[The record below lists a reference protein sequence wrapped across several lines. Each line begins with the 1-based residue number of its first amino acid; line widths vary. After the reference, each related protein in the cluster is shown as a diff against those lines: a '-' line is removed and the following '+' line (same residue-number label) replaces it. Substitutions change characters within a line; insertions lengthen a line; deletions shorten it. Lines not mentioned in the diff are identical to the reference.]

1 MRPLLLS
8 LVHLSPAVLA
18 GVAWLLTYALH
29 STVLLGAAWALVR
42 WGRVRGEA
50 AADLLWKAALLGG
63 IVTASV
69 GMMTGAHPLGLRLHL
84 PSIGPV
90 AVRASQMVY
99 RPAEG
104 PPVTREWMEAGP
116 LLPVSVRVVALAVL
130 AVWGTM
136 AVLRVVRLV
145 LAHRR
150 LRRCLA
156 GRRDVGGELARILA
170 ELMGGRPAR
179 LTCSELLPGPVAL
192 GRAEVCLPARVLEE
206 LSPGE
211 QRSILAHEAAHLLRR
226 DPLWLNLLTA
236 VASVFAF
243 QPLNALA
250 LRRYSEGAEL
260 LCDQWAVRATGR
272 PAELARSIVRVA
284 GWLAAMPSRAPLPAR
299 VEGGSPF
306 VRRVQRLTAR
316 ERDTSAA
323 SRWRGPAWMLLILAA
338 VVAAA
343 PSFAPPAPPPQPMRF
358 VQITQPADSTHP
370 RRTTF
375 FRETPGDS
383 TLRMRTM
390 RPRRT
395 EFREMR
401 RIRREAIP

>member
-1 MRPLLLS
+1 MKPLLLS

-29 STVLLGAAWALVR
+29 SSVLLGGAWALLR

-50 AADLLWKAALLGG
+50 AADLLWKTALLGG
-63 IVTASV
+63 IVTATA
-69 GMMTGAHPLGLRLHL
+69 GMMMSAHPLGWRLYL
-84 PSIGPV
+84 PNLGPV
-90 AVRASQMVY
+90 AMRASMTY
-99 RPAEG
+99 RAPGA
-104 PPVTREWMEAGP
+104 PPVAREWVEAGP

-130 AVWGTM
+130 AVWGTL
-136 AVLRVVRLV
+136 AVVRVVRLV

-156 GRRDVGGELARILA
+156 GRREVGGEPARILA

-192 GRAEVCLPARVLEE
+192 GRAEVCLPTRVLYE

-236 VASVFAF
+236 IASVFAF

-250 LRRYSEGAEL
+250 LRRYSHGAEL
-260 LCDQWAVRATGR
+260 LCDQWAARATGR

-284 GWLAAMPSRAPLPAR
+284 GWLAAMPQRAPLPAM

-306 VRRVQRLTAR
+306 VQRVQRLASPDR
-316 ERDTSAA
+316 EMPAET
-323 SRWRGPAWMLLILAA
+323 RWRGAAWMLLMLAT
-338 VVAAA
+338 VLAAA
-343 PSFAPPAPPPQPMRF
+343 PSFAAPAPPKPGQMHFLR
-358 VQITQPADSTHP
+358 VTQ
-370 RRTTF
+370 
-375 FRETPGDS
+375 PGDS
-383 TLRMRTM
+383 AAPLRTV
-390 RPRRT
+390 
-395 EFREMR
+395 REMSGDSALLMR
-401 RIRREAIP
+401 RFPPRHGTNRAMRRLRREVLP